1 MTDLWLHNRV
11 KTLEN
16 VPTSTAPTGSVQS
29 LFGVWERFDNTY
41 AYGAESSNSINGNN
55 SYTLNTYGY
64 RLIRS
69 RGDQDNTYNWYN
81 GTCIGPVLDS
91 CNATHADFDVMAY
104 KETHKSAGYSNTTT
118 YNYPN
123 IGIRMMAVENTTGSD
138 ITRALEVIRTA
149 YSSYSQCS
157 TWVVTPSTLVDG
169 KYTDVNET
177 NAGGASNL
185 HAAQSV
191 TVTIPANTV
200 AMIFN
205 ITHWKYY
212 TGVDTGYIGQH
223 LNGFSNL
230 SNFFADTGLKPRND
244 FVKAAYEGGIPDQG
258 SVGPWNYW
266 NNIILNKTTTPTGYS
281 HLE

>member
-1 MTDLWLHNRV
+1 MTDLWLHNRI
-11 KTLEN
+11 KALEN
-16 VPTSTAPTGSVQS
+16 VPTSTALTGSVQS
-29 LFGVWERFDNTY
+29 LFGVWDRYNNVGG
-41 AYGAESSNSINGNN
+41 YGNESSSSINGANV
-55 SYTLNTYGY
+55 YTLNTYGY
-64 RLIRS
+64 KLINSRLA
-69 RGDQDNTYNWYN
+69 QDNTGASFV
-81 GTCIGPVLDS
+81 GTRRGPVLDS

-104 KETHKSAGYSNTTT
+104 KETSNSTGYSNSNT
-118 YNYPN
+118 YTYPN

-138 ITRALEVIRTA
+138 ITRALNVIRSA
-149 YSSYSQCS
+149 YSTYSQCS

-177 NAGGASNL
+177 NAGG
-185 HAAQSV
+185 QSSANSATDV
-191 TVTIPANTV
+191 NVTIPANTV

-212 TGVDTGYIGQH
+212 TSVDSEYIGQH
-223 LNGFSNL
+223 LNGFNNL

-244 FVKAAYEGGIPDQG
+244 FVKAAYEGGVPDQG

-266 NNIILNKTTTPTGYS
+266 NDIILNKTTTPTGYS